1 MVEAGQNGQVY
12 RYSLSKRRQQTQS
25 ETASVA
31 ATAASVEVGVEASAA
46 ARQTPSSQRGQ
57 LTQPNNAAQEQS
69 VVPNQTP
76 NPGARQTQND
86 LPSQPQTAH
95 ASQSYAEAQTPQELS
110 HAAQTPSLNP
120 PQTPQPNELSTLC
133 SSEAQN
139 FTARASAQ
147 EQTQKRERKRES
159 KPLFASFFNLFC
171 KKADSNKQNALNQ
184 ARFAYSQNL
193 LNSNL
198 TNFNGGKND
207 LLFNLILICAA
218 TFLAMLCRIYWVDW
232 ALSQWWLLH
241 NGAVMISTNDGYYFA
256 EGARDLLEG
265 GLFTPSNQPN
275 DLSPVNEGLS
285 LLTYFCVKIA
295 NFFIAIYNF
304 FLGFFVSKEELMS
317 YSNAESILT
326 KMSVI
331 FGASLAIPTFLFARE
346 LGSKT
351 FAFLAALLA
360 PIAVYYFTRT
370 MGGYYD
376 TDFLV
381 ITLPMFFAWGL
392 VRLSVK
398 KDTASLF
405 VIALSG
411 LIAIWFYHQS
421 FVICAA
427 QIGIFLLY
435 TLVFERKNPLF
446 YFAIILA
453 IISVTNINFFV
464 RFAILLALFAFY
476 FARREECLRP
486 LSLAALL
493 LLALVSLSFSDSV
506 VTVFRRVANYI
517 TRTSIDSL
525 PFYFFDV
532 YRTIAEAGKVS
543 LGYVIDRLG
552 GKTLFALSSLGL
564 LWLFVRRPVALLILP
579 FLVLSLLS
587 VKAGGRFIMYGDI
600 AIAIGIAYLVASL
613 AALATNQIRFWQ
625 IFDRPL
631 TQTALQAA
639 GFVGL
644 VGLLGFLVFEY
655 ANSPH
660 QFWLTY
666 GFKTEVGF
674 YKIMSSALLFGVLGA
689 AAYAL
694 FIAVKKRDFAAS
706 ACVVLTTSIG
716 VFLLNPLVSN
726 AMNWR
731 SGSVMHPNE
740 IRVIEDVAKVASPED
755 YIVSWW
761 DYGYP
766 LRFFANTKT
775 LVDGA
780 KHSGA
785 NNFAPSFVFARDQV
799 SGVNMARLDVE
810 YTEKAFHEP
819 TQLAN
824 WIESNIF
831 DMTIDYGYTNIDEF
845 LKQALSKKE
854 LQMPQKTREVFI
866 YIPQSM
872 LRIMGTV
879 FTFSRRDVMTG
890 KDWGGMFIVDQMQI
904 IEKNGVF
911 EVGNF
916 FVSSHNAKFWGKGS
930 EVIHDL
936 NRFITVDYPNNRH
949 TVTEVAGNPN
959 SRYYAIYLKN
969 YGRIF
974 LLDDAMYN
982 SLFVQLFMLERHDPE
997 LLELVSA
1004 NAWAKAWRIK
1014 K

>member
-370 MGGYYD
+370 MGGY
-376 TDFLV
+376 
-381 ITLPMFFAWGL
+381 
-392 VRLSVK
+392 
-398 KDTASLF
+398 
-405 VIALSG
+405 
-411 LIAIWFYHQS
+411 
-421 FVICAA
+421 
-427 QIGIFLLY
+427 
-435 TLVFERKNPLF
+435 
-446 YFAIILA
+446 
-453 IISVTNINFFV
+453 
-464 RFAILLALFAFY
+464 
-476 FARREECLRP
+476 
-486 LSLAALL
+486 
-493 LLALVSLSFSDSV
+493 
-506 VTVFRRVANYI
+506 
-517 TRTSIDSL
+517 
-525 PFYFFDV
+525 
-532 YRTIAEAGKVS
+532 
-543 LGYVIDRLG
+543 
-552 GKTLFALSSLGL
+552 
-564 LWLFVRRPVALLILP
+564 
-579 FLVLSLLS
+579 
-587 VKAGGRFIMYGDI
+587 
-600 AIAIGIAYLVASL
+600 
-613 AALATNQIRFWQ
+613 
-625 IFDRPL
+625 
-631 TQTALQAA
+631 
-639 GFVGL
+639 
-644 VGLLGFLVFEY
+644 
-655 ANSPH
+655 
-660 QFWLTY
+660 
-666 GFKTEVGF
+666 
-674 YKIMSSALLFGVLGA
+674 
-689 AAYAL
+689 
-694 FIAVKKRDFAAS
+694 
-706 ACVVLTTSIG
+706 
-716 VFLLNPLVSN
+716 
-726 AMNWR
+726 
-731 SGSVMHPNE
+731 
-740 IRVIEDVAKVASPED
+740 
-755 YIVSWW
+755 
-761 DYGYP
+761 
-766 LRFFANTKT
+766 
-775 LVDGA
+775 
-780 KHSGA
+780 
-785 NNFAPSFVFARDQV
+785 
-799 SGVNMARLDVE
+799 
-810 YTEKAFHEP
+810 
-819 TQLAN
+819 
-824 WIESNIF
+824 
-831 DMTIDYGYTNIDEF
+831 
-845 LKQALSKKE
+845 
-854 LQMPQKTREVFI
+854 
-866 YIPQSM
+866 
-872 LRIMGTV
+872 
-879 FTFSRRDVMTG
+879 
-890 KDWGGMFIVDQMQI
+890 
-904 IEKNGVF
+904 
-911 EVGNF
+911 
-916 FVSSHNAKFWGKGS
+916 
-930 EVIHDL
+930 
-936 NRFITVDYPNNRH
+936 
-949 TVTEVAGNPN
+949 
-959 SRYYAIYLKN
+959 
-969 YGRIF
+969 
-974 LLDDAMYN
+974 
-982 SLFVQLFMLERHDPE
+982 
-997 LLELVSA
+997 
-1004 NAWAKAWRIK
+1004 
-1014 K
+1014 